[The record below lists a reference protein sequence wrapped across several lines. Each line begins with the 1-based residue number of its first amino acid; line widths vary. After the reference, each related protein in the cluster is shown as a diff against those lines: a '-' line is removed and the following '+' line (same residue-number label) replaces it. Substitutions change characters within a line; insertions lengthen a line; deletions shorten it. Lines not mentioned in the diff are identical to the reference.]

1 MDDTEAQFVAI
12 TGCSPQKAEQYLRL
26 TDYNLEQAVALYFDS
41 GGIDLE
47 GQETSSA
54 SAATSATSRPP
65 APPSLRP
72 QRTVGSY
79 GYADEDG
86 VVHLDSDDDM
96 DDDDSPEV
104 TGWNQTGQQQGD
116 ASLGHR
122 TPRNATPP
130 PVREASEGQGVES
143 DEALARRLQE
153 ELYAGGDVDGAVDVD
168 GVRAPIARTRETL
181 VGPGTDWGPSDSG
194 TREAVMAQMRA
205 RQAGGSSR
213 GTIFIIFSSS
223 DKPAYFL
230 IAPGIFNQR
239 PTSTLWDD
247 ESDPSSRRTNLS
259 RTTGGAS
266 ESSSKASLLAEMYRP
281 PFELICRLPWDL
293 ARQEGRDK
301 EKWMI
306 VNVQDPSVFDCQ
318 ILNRDIWKDSQIKET
333 VRENFILM
341 QYNNDDP
348 RGREYIQYYFQSHGN
363 QDTYPH
369 IAIVDPRTG
378 EQVKVWSGP
387 PVPKPMEFLMQLHE
401 FLDRYSLKANAKNPV
416 AVRKPAK
423 SKAVDVD
430 RMTEEEMLQMALQNS
445 MTNSGFPSGSQDD
458 DPDALT
464 RTTGSIG
471 KGKGRALEDEPQ
483 KHDDENLMEMEP
495 ADTNGHV
502 SNASPFMQ
510 IVSNNPHTEPP
521 ANPATTTRIQFRHSG
536 GRVIRRFALSDPV
549 MRIYE
554 WLKAEPLEGKAGA
567 EFELVC
573 MGKNL
578 IEVLNRSIEQ
588 AGLKNQ
594 TVMVE
599 FLED

>member
-1 MDDTEAQFVAI
+1 MDEIEAQFVSI
-12 TGCSPQKAEQYLRL
+12 TGSTPQKAEQYLRL
-26 TDYNLEQAVALYFDS
+26 TDYNLEQAIPLYLDS

-47 GQETSSA
+47 GQDATAVSAAASSA
-54 SAATSATSRPP
+54 ARPL
-65 APPSLRP
+65 APPSLGP
-72 QRTVGSY
+72 QHAGGPH
-79 GYADEDG
+79 GYADDDG
-86 VVHLDSDDDM
+86 VVHIDSDDDV
-96 DDDDSPEV
+96 DDDDDPEII
-104 TGWNQTGQQQGD
+104 GWNQRLPQATAPLD
-116 ASLGHR
+116 HHPPAS
-122 TPRNATPP
+122 TSPP
-130 PVREASEGQGVES
+130 PTHRATDSQGLES
-143 DEALARRLQE
+143 DEAMARRLQE
-153 ELYAGGDVDGAVDVD
+153 ELYAGGDLGGIDAD

-181 VGPGTDWGPSDSG
+181 VGPGSDWGSTDPGMRD
-194 TREAVMAQMRA
+194 AVMAQMRA
-205 RQAGGSSR
+205 RHAGASSR
-213 GTIFIIFSSS
+213 
-223 DKPAYFL
+223 
-230 IAPGIFNQR
+230 APGIFNQR
-239 PTSTLWDD
+239 PASTVWDD
-247 ESDPSSRRTNLS
+247 ESDPPSRRSNLS

-293 ARQEGRDK
+293 ARQEGREK

-333 VRENFILM
+333 VREHFLFM
-341 QYNNDDP
+341 QYNKDDR

-363 QDTYPH
+363 QDAYPH

-416 AVRKPAK
+416 AVRKPVKTK
-423 SKAVDVD
+423 SIDVD
-430 RMTEEEMLQMALQNS
+430 RMTEEEMLEMALQNS
-445 MTNSGFPSGSQDD
+445 MVSGGLPNDPRDD

-464 RTTGSIG
+464 RVSGNIG
-471 KGKGRALEDEPQ
+471 KGKGKAQEDDPQ
-483 KHDDENLMEMEP
+483 QYGEEDLMEMETV
-495 ADTNGHV
+495 DTNGHG
-502 SNASPFMQ
+502 STSPFMQ
-510 IVSNNPHTEPP
+510 IPSTNPHIEPT

-536 GRVIRRFALSDPV
+536 GRVIRRFALSDHI

-554 WLKAEPLEGKAGA
+554 WLKAEPLEGRAGV

-578 IEVLNRSIEQ
+578 IEVLHSSIEQ

-599 FLED
+599 FLVD